1 MEGLSRYTFF
11 KSFHE
16 ALEDFNDET
25 YGKCVRMLSDYVFNG
40 IEPAPKGEMK
50 MFWVI
55 VKPLLDAALKK
66 SEAGRLGGLKN
77 GENKADTKQPESNPK
92 ADVKQLKSK
101 MEADTKQPESNPKTI
116 LEQTPSNMKMKEK
129 VKGEAEGEGEVKK
142 EDVCV
147 GEKQKTRRFS
157 PPSIDEVEAYCRE
170 RGNNIVGEKFVDF
183 YASKGWKV
191 GNTPMK
197 DWKAAVRTWEQ
208 RDGFKGKGG
217 SKNPSPKVKLGV
229 GEFIAADGT
238 RRYGTGN
245 LPPVPMDAPPRPDN
259 DSVWSAETKSWIP
272 SGL

>member
-1 MEGLSRYTFF
+1 MEGLRRYTFF

-16 ALEDFNDET
+16 ALEDFDDET
-25 YGKCVRMLSDYVFNG
+25 YGKCVRMLSDYVFKG
-40 IEPAPKGEMK
+40 IEPTPKGEMK

-92 ADVKQLKSK
+92 ADVKQ
-101 MEADTKQPESNPKTI
+101 
-116 LEQTPSNMKMKEK
+116 TPSNMKKKEK
-129 VKGEAEGEGEVKK
+129 VKGELEGEGEGEVKK
-142 EDVCV
+142 EEVCV
-147 GEKQKTRRFS
+147 GEKQKTKRFS

-238 RRYGTGN
+238 RRYGTGS
-245 LPPVPMDAPPRPDN
+245 LPPVPMDASPRPDN
-259 DSVWSAETKSWIP
+259 DSIWSNESKRWIP
-272 SGL
+272 SGC